1 MKKSHNTFQGY
12 TYVIRIIFTDDISE
26 LIDEKIDL
34 ESSQDFDGTREFAE
48 ESLNEE
54 IKEELIDTVFDITG
68 NEVNSSEVLQ
78 KLEELNDEEKA
89 LKQIDNIDDYEKEYI
104 GEELKNKLFEDL
116 IDSSI
121 APVSESGKINHG
133 HLNRWTDIFI
143 LPRPIWGWGLKAY

>member
-1 MKKSHNTFQGY
+1 M
-12 TYVIRIIFTDDISE
+12 
-26 LIDEKIDL
+26 
-34 ESSQDFDGTREFAE
+34 ESSLDLDGTREFAE

-89 LKQIDNIDDYEKEYI
+89 LEQIDNIDDYEKEYI

-121 APVSESGKINHG
+121 APVSESGKI
-133 HLNRWTDIFI
+133 DIMNLVSNGKKRYNNKNICFEFKS
-143 LPRPIWGWGLKAY
+143 LKLFLKLCKFLYQNLMKLI

>member
-1 MKKSHNTFQGY
+1 M
-12 TYVIRIIFTDDISE
+12 
-26 LIDEKIDL
+26 

-68 NEVNSSEVLQ
+68 SEVDSSEVLQ

-89 LKQIDNIDDYEKEYI
+89 LEQIDNIDDYEKEYI

-116 IDSSI
+116 IDSST
-121 APVSESGKINHG
+121 APVSESGEIG
-133 HLNRWTDIFI
+133 RYI
-143 LPRPIWGWGLKAY
+143 LPTWFQMEKKYNNKNVCFEFKSLKLFFKVNVYIKT

>member
-1 MKKSHNTFQGY
+1 M
-12 TYVIRIIFTDDISE
+12 
-26 LIDEKIDL
+26 
-34 ESSQDFDGTREFAE
+34 ESSLDLDGTREFAE

-89 LKQIDNIDDYEKEYI
+89 LEQIDNIDDYEKEYI

-121 APVSESGKINHG
+121 APLSESGKIDKAELLQ
-133 HLNRWTDIFI
+133 LNRTQFSSLGIFESKKVGNQKTKVTFI
-143 LPRPIWGWGLKAY
+143 ISVLKVVN

>member
-1 MKKSHNTFQGY
+1 M
-12 TYVIRIIFTDDISE
+12 
-26 LIDEKIDL
+26 

-89 LKQIDNIDDYEKEYI
+89 LEQIDNIDDYEKEYI

-121 APVSESGKINHG
+121 APVSESGKIDIMNLISNG
-133 HLNRWTDIFI
+133 KKYNNKNIYFEFKSLKLFLKLNFYNKT
-143 LPRPIWGWGLKAY
+143 

>member
-1 MKKSHNTFQGY
+1 M
-12 TYVIRIIFTDDISE
+12 
-26 LIDEKIDL
+26 

-68 NEVNSSEVLQ
+68 SEVDSSEVLQ

-89 LKQIDNIDDYEKEYI
+89 LEHIDNIDDYEKEYI

-116 IDSSI
+116 IDSST
-121 APVSESGKINHG
+121 APVSESGEIDTYYQ
-133 HLNRWTDIFI
+133 L
-143 LPRPIWGWGLKAY
+143 GLKWGKNTIIKIYALNSNL

>member
-1 MKKSHNTFQGY
+1 MLLILSK
-12 TYVIRIIFTDDISE
+12 VIIRIIFADDISE
-26 LIDEKIDL
+26 LIDEKTDL
-34 ESSQDFDGTREFAE
+34 ESSLDLDGTREFAE

-68 NEVNSSEVLQ
+68 NEVNSSEVLE

-89 LKQIDNIDDYEKEYI
+89 LEQIDNIDDYEKEYI

-121 APVSESGKINHG
+121 APVSESGKI
-133 HLNRWTDIFI
+133 DIMNLI
-143 LPRPIWGWGLKAY
+143 SNGKKIQ

>member
-1 MKKSHNTFQGY
+1 M
-12 TYVIRIIFTDDISE
+12 
-26 LIDEKIDL
+26 

-68 NEVNSSEVLQ
+68 SEVDSSEVLQ

-89 LKQIDNIDDYEKEYI
+89 LEHIDNIDDYEKEYI

-116 IDSSI
+116 IDSST
-121 APVSESGKINHG
+121 APVSESGEILDTYYQLGFKWKKNTIIKIYA
-133 HLNRWTDIFI
+133 LNSNI
-143 LPRPIWGWGLKAY
+143 

>member
-1 MKKSHNTFQGY
+1 M
-12 TYVIRIIFTDDISE
+12 
-26 LIDEKIDL
+26 
-34 ESSQDFDGTREFAE
+34 ESSLDLDGTRDFAE

-89 LKQIDNIDDYEKEYI
+89 LEQIDNIDDYEKEYI

-121 APVSESGKINHG
+121 APVSESGKIMV
-133 HLNRWTDIFI
+133 DKVFI
-143 LPRPIWGWGLKAY
+143 HFPLYLV

>member
-1 MKKSHNTFQGY
+1 M
-12 TYVIRIIFTDDISE
+12 
-26 LIDEKIDL
+26 
-34 ESSQDFDGTREFAE
+34 ESSLDLDGTREFAE

-89 LKQIDNIDDYEKEYI
+89 LEHIDNIDDYEKEYI

-121 APVSESGKINHG
+121 APVSESGKIDIMNLISNG
-133 HLNRWTDIFI
+133 KKYNNKNVCFEFKSLKLFLKLNFYNKT
-143 LPRPIWGWGLKAY
+143 

>member
-1 MKKSHNTFQGY
+1 MLLNKTCQCLRLYGIIRRKFREKK
-12 TYVIRIIFTDDISE
+12 
-26 LIDEKIDL
+26 DEYNWYHRRFEKTDL

-68 NEVNSSEVLQ
+68 NEVNSSEVLE

-89 LKQIDNIDDYEKEYI
+89 LEHIDNIDDYEKEYI

-121 APVSESGKINHG
+121 APESESGEI
-133 HLNRWTDIFI
+133 
-143 LPRPIWGWGLKAY
+143 P

>member
-1 MKKSHNTFQGY
+1 M
-12 TYVIRIIFTDDISE
+12 
-26 LIDEKIDL
+26 
-34 ESSQDFDGTREFAE
+34 ESSQDFDGTRDFAE

-89 LKQIDNIDDYEKEYI
+89 LEQIDNIDDYEKEYI

-121 APVSESGKINHG
+121 APVSESGKIDIMNIEEG
-133 HLNRWTDIFI
+133 ILETKTDCSAKDLLFV
-143 LPRPIWGWGLKAY
+143 ASFAF

>member
-1 MKKSHNTFQGY
+1 M
-12 TYVIRIIFTDDISE
+12 
-26 LIDEKIDL
+26 

-68 NEVNSSEVLQ
+68 SEVDSSEVLQ

-89 LKQIDNIDDYEKEYI
+89 LEQIDNIDDYEKEYI

-116 IDSSI
+116 IDSST
-121 APVSESGKINHG
+121 APVSESGEIDTYYQ
-133 HLNRWTDIFI
+133 L
-143 LPRPIWGWGLKAY
+143 GLKWKKNTIIKIFKFKSLKLFLKLRFYIKT